1 MNSSR
6 CGQQPPSSE
15 AEPGK
20 AHMNVKSPLDSTPGL
35 VLAHRP
41 GLGSRFLPA
50 RGTFLL
56 PTQGGQGL
64 LDLLYDP
71 LSQDLIP

>member
-1 MNSSR
+1 MNFSC
-6 CGQQPPSSE
+6 CGQQPLSSE

-20 AHMNVKSPLDSTPGL
+20 VRTNVKSPLDSTPGF
-35 VLAHRP
+35 VPAHRP
-41 GLGSRFLPA
+41 GLGSRFPRA
-50 RGTFLL
+50 RGTF
-56 PTQGGQGL
+56 L